1 MTLPTTLL
9 DDAEVQFAAWRD
21 DPEYDGDTLRP
32 RAQFYVDGEC
42 EAVVLFPPMDVQ
54 PMVKSL
60 YDVTGTLGM
69 LGDGIVVYNEIW
81 MKTEQPDTDLAKYDD
96 YQHGDMAKDP
106 TSGQGL
112 MVMVITPDRFEA
124 TVLPYTVEDDGTI
137 TYGERFEMGGPGM
150 MGRVPEVVRGA
161 IEDARPLHARIR
173 QELEALNKICPPDEA
188 PIGEGTIIRGAI
200 NALGSRGEYIVAATE
215 YLLEMP

>member
-9 DDAEVQFAAWRD
+9 DDAEAQFAAWRD
-21 DPEYDGDTLRP
+21 SPDYDGDTLRP

-42 EAVVLFPPMDVQ
+42 EAVVMFPAMDVQ

-60 YDVTGTLGM
+60 YDVAGTLGM

-81 MKTEQPDTDLAKYDD
+81 LKTGVQVDDLELENYE
-96 YQHGDMAKDP
+96 HGDMALDP
-106 TSGQGL
+106 SSGQGL
-112 MVMVITPDRFEA
+112 MVMVITPDRFDA
-124 TVLPYTVEDDGTI
+124 TVLPYTVADDGTL
-137 TYGERFEMGGPGM
+137 TYGKRIDMGGDGM
-150 MGRVPEVVRGA
+150 MGRVPSVVREA

-173 QELEALNKICPPDEA
+173 AELDVVNKMCPPDEE

-200 NALGSRGEYIVAATE
+200 AALGSRGEYVVAATE
-215 YLLEMP
+215 HLLEML